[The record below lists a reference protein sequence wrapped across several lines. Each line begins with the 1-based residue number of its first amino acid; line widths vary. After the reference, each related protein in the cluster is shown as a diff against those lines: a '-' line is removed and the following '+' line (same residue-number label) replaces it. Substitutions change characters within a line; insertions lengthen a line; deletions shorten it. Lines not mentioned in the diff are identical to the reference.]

1 MFAEKGYTAV
11 KTEDIAGESG
21 ISKATLYSNFP
32 SKLELI
38 KEIVK
43 LEHDRITEKINSIVD
58 EMYSGEIDFLE
69 GLNAVLSKKSKAASS
84 FFTET
89 LIESLRIKAPE
100 VWDFMKRM
108 RDKEIKNTY
117 GRMYQIGVKHG
128 IFKNEISF
136 DFSYEV
142 FISLIE
148 HMLTPKVLS
157 QMSLSWKEAM
167 GLLHQIFLTGVLTS
181 KAQEKYNKLI
191 HK

>member
-11 KTEDIAGESG
+11 KTEDIAKELG
-21 ISKATLYSNFP
+21 ISKATLYSHFS
-32 SKLELI
+32 SKLDLI
-38 KEIVK
+38 KVIVRC
-43 LEHDRITEKINSIVD
+43 EHDRITEKIGSIVGD
-58 EMYSGEIDFLE
+58 MEIGEIDFLE

-108 RDKEIKNTY
+108 RDKEIKKTY
-117 GRMYQIGVKHG
+117 GRMYQIGVKQG
-128 IFKNEISF
+128 IFKKEISF

-148 HMLTPKVLS
+148 HMLTPKLLT

-167 GLLHQIFLTGVLTS
+167 GLLHRIFLTGVLTS
-181 KAQEKYNKLI
+181 EAQEQYNKLI